1 MSQEKELK
9 EARQALL
16 DLKNEIDKTIKIT
29 ESASRWGLFDLF
41 ADSGLVGLV
50 KRGKIKDINSN
61 LKIVRDKLEVAKRE
75 LNDIR
80 IDLDEEIP
88 DSTYDFFVDVIFDN
102 IFTDLRVN
110 GEIKEI
116 REKLED
122 LGDRVDELLRREARL
137 AERVKGRF
145 G

>member
-9 EARQALL
+9 EAHQALL
-16 DLKNEIDKTIKIT
+16 DLKNEIDKTIKLT
-29 ESASRWGLFDLF
+29 ESASRWGLFDIF

-110 GEIKEI
+110 SEIKEI

-122 LGDRVDELLRREARL
+122 LGDRVDELLI
-137 AERVKGRF
+137 KIN
-145 G
+145 

>member
-9 EARQALL
+9 EASQALL
-16 DLKNEIDKTIKIT
+16 DLKNEIDKTIKMT
-29 ESASRWGLFDLF
+29 ESASRWGIFDLF

-80 IDLDEEIP
+80 IDLDVEIP

-102 IFTDLRVN
+102 TFTDLRVN

-122 LGDRVDELLRREARL
+122 LGDRVDELLR
-137 AERVKGRF
+137 KIN
-145 G
+145 

>member
-61 LKIVRDKLEVAKRE
+61 LKIVKDKLEVAKRE

-110 GEIKEI
+110 REIKEI

-122 LGDRVDELLRREARL
+122 LGDRVNELLR
-137 AERVKGRF
+137 KIN
-145 G
+145 

>member
-61 LKIVRDKLEVAKRE
+61 LEKVRDKLEVAKRE

-122 LGDRVDELLRREARL
+122 LGDRVDELLR
-137 AERVKGRF
+137 KIN
-145 G
+145 

>member
-122 LGDRVDELLRREARL
+122 LGDRVDELLG
-137 AERVKGRF
+137 KIN
-145 G
+145 

>member
-9 EARQALL
+9 EAHQALL
-16 DLKNEIDKTIKIT
+16 DLKNEIDKTIKLT
-29 ESASRWGLFDLF
+29 ESASRWGLFDIF

-110 GEIKEI
+110 REIKEI

-122 LGDRVDELLRREARL
+122 LGDRVDELLR
-137 AERVKGRF
+137 KIN
-145 G
+145 

>member
-16 DLKNEIDKTIKIT
+16 DLKNEIDKTIKMT

-110 GEIKEI
+110 SEIKEI
-116 REKLED
+116 REKLEY
-122 LGDRVDELLRREARL
+122 LGDRVDELLR
-137 AERVKGRF
+137 KIN
-145 G
+145 

>member
-110 GEIKEI
+110 SEIKEI

-122 LGDRVDELLRREARL
+122 LGDRVDELLI
-137 AERVKGRF
+137 KIN
-145 G
+145 

>member
-1 MSQEKELK
+1 MSQEKELR
-9 EARQALL
+9 EARQALV
-16 DLKNEIDKTIKIT
+16 DLKNEIDKTIKMT

-41 ADSGLVGLV
+41 ADSSIVGFI

-61 LKIVRDKLEVAKRE
+61 LEIVRDKLELAKRE
-75 LNDIR
+75 LNYIR
-80 IDLDEEIP
+80 IDLDVEIP

-110 GEIKEI
+110 REIKEI

-122 LGDRVDELLRREARL
+122 LGDRVDELLR
-137 AERVKGRF
+137 KIN
-145 G
+145 

>member
-16 DLKNEIDKTIKIT
+16 DLKNEIDKTIKMA

-61 LKIVRDKLEVAKRE
+61 LEIVRDKLELAKRE

-80 IDLDEEIP
+80 INLDVEIP

-122 LGDRVDELLRREARL
+122 LGDRVDELLR
-137 AERVKGRF
+137 KIN
-145 G
+145 

>member
-9 EARQALL
+9 EASQALL

-50 KRGKIKDINSN
+50 KRGKIKDINSG
-61 LKIVRDKLEVAKRE
+61 LEIIREKLEIAKKE
-75 LNDIR
+75 LGDVR
-80 IDLDEEIP
+80 INLDEEIS
-88 DSTYDFFVDVIFDN
+88 DTSYDFFVDIIFDN

-110 GEIKEI
+110 REIKEI
-116 REKLED
+116 RENLFD
-122 LGDRVDELLRREARL
+122 LR
-137 AERVKGRF
+137 ERVEEILRKLN
-145 G
+145 

>member
-9 EARQALL
+9 EARQALV
-16 DLKNEIDKTIKIT
+16 DLKNEIDKTIKLT

-110 GEIKEI
+110 REIKEI

-122 LGDRVDELLRREARL
+122 LGDRVDELLR
-137 AERVKGRF
+137 KIN
-145 G
+145 

>member
-9 EARQALL
+9 EASQALL

-110 GEIKEI
+110 SEIKEI

-122 LGDRVDELLRREARL
+122 LGDRVDELLR
-137 AERVKGRF
+137 KIN
-145 G
+145 

>member
-9 EARQALL
+9 EASQALL
-16 DLKNEIDKTIKIT
+16 DLKNEIDKTIKMT

-80 IDLDEEIP
+80 IDLDVEIP

-122 LGDRVDELLRREARL
+122 LGDRVDELLR
-137 AERVKGRF
+137 KIN
-145 G
+145 

>member
-9 EARQALL
+9 EARQALV

-41 ADSGLVGLV
+41 ADSGIVGLV

-61 LKIVRDKLEVAKRE
+61 LEIVRDKLEVAKRE

-110 GEIKEI
+110 REIKEI

-122 LGDRVDELLRREARL
+122 LGDRVDELLR
-137 AERVKGRF
+137 KIN
-145 G
+145 

>member
-9 EARQALL
+9 EASQALL
-16 DLKNEIDKTIKIT
+16 DLKNEIDKIIKIT

-110 GEIKEI
+110 REIKEI

-122 LGDRVDELLRREARL
+122 LGDRVDELLR
-137 AERVKGRF
+137 KIN
-145 G
+145 

>member
-16 DLKNEIDKTIKIT
+16 DLKNEIDKTIKMT

-61 LKIVRDKLEVAKRE
+61 LEKVRDKLEVAKRE

-122 LGDRVDELLRREARL
+122 LGDRVDELLR
-137 AERVKGRF
+137 KIN
-145 G
+145 

>member
-9 EARQALL
+9 EARQALV
-16 DLKNEIDKTIKIT
+16 DLKNEIDKTIKMT

-41 ADSGLVGLV
+41 ADSSLVGFI

-61 LKIVRDKLEVAKRE
+61 LEIVRDKLELAKRE

-80 IDLDEEIP
+80 INLDVEIP

-110 GEIKEI
+110 REIKEI

-122 LGDRVDELLRREARL
+122 LGDRVDELLR
-137 AERVKGRF
+137 KIN
-145 G
+145 

>member
-9 EARQALL
+9 EARQALV
-16 DLKNEIDKTIKIT
+16 DLKNEIDKTIKMT

-41 ADSGLVGLV
+41 ADSCLVGFI

-61 LKIVRDKLEVAKRE
+61 LEIVRDKLELAKRE
-75 LNDIR
+75 LNNIR
-80 IDLDEEIP
+80 IDLDVEIP
-88 DSTYDFFVDVIFDN
+88 DSTYDFFVDVVFDN

-110 GEIKEI
+110 REIKEI

-122 LGDRVDELLRREARL
+122 LGDGVDELLR
-137 AERVKGRF
+137 KIN
-145 G
+145 

>member
-16 DLKNEIDKTIKIT
+16 DLKNEIDKTIKMT

-61 LKIVRDKLEVAKRE
+61 LEKVRDKLEVAKRE

-110 GEIKEI
+110 REIKEI

-122 LGDRVDELLRREARL
+122 LGDRVDELLR
-137 AERVKGRF
+137 KIN
-145 G
+145 